1 MRPVLIVDRHPLRRD
16 LPNLVQA
23 PKEIEVEH
31 FIAIGPIEPFD
42 KRILRGATWL
52 DMINQYPVR
61 LSPIKKALSEKLWP
75 TSITSQ
81 IGRAVI

>member
-1 MRPVLIVDRHPLRRD
+1 MRSFLIVDRYPLSGD
-16 LPNLVQA
+16 LPNLGQA
-23 PKEIEVEH
+23 PKEIEIEH

-61 LSPIKKALSEKLWP
+61 LSPI
-75 TSITSQ
+75 
-81 IGRAVI
+81 